1 MSLEIQKELIKSIK
15 EYNDHSR
22 YKNQIFSEDYVDFLH
37 KAGWRLER
45 KMPSNNS
52 YYSDLLED
60 TDWKSSNSVL
70 KSSKHCRRDLD
81 ALS

>member
-1 MSLEIQKELIKSIK
+1 MTLEIHKEPIKTIEKFS
-15 EYNDHSR
+15 DHSR
-22 YKNQIFSEDYVDFLH
+22 YQKQIFSEDYVDFLH

-52 YYSDLLED
+52 NYSDLLED
-60 TDWKSSNSVL
+60 TDWKSSNL
-70 KSSKHCRRDLD
+70 GLISSKHCRRDLD

>member
-22 YKNQIFSEDYVDFLH
+22 HKNQIFSEDYVDFLN
-37 KAGWRLER
+37 KAGWRQER
-45 KMPSNNS
+45 KLQSNSSN
-52 YYSDLLED
+52 YSDLLED
-60 TDWKSSNSVL
+60 TDWTSSNSGVYSL
-70 KSSKHCRRDLD
+70 KHCRRDLD